1 MLRFELPDIGEG
13 VVEAEILDWKV
24 REGEL
29 VKEDQIL
36 VELLTDKA
44 EIEIPSPY
52 AGRVLRICF
61 QVGEIA
67 PVGAVLI
74 EIDDDGSGPEVTVPS
89 PTIPEE
95 PAGPAETRA
104 APAPPASGAAHP
116 PTMPERPRSQQKAS
130 ARPSGES
137 VDAVPAVR
145 DLARRLDVDLKSVPG
160 SGPGGR
166 IMRRDVERAQRGGER
181 VEVAEQSPA
190 AAETTRDPQDWER
203 RPFRGL
209 RRAIARRMVQARRMA
224 AHFTYVEEV
233 DLTNLLAA
241 SERTAESSPRS
252 PLAFIAHTTVRSL
265 AGSPV
270 LNASIDDEREE
281 IIYKGVVHLGIATAT
296 GEGLVVPVIHEAARF
311 SVAELAEEIDA
322 LARKAR
328 EGRLTPGELRGST
341 FTITS
346 LGKLGGVMST
356 PILNYPEVAIL
367 GVGALRSVPVL
378 RAGELEARSVLN
390 LSISV
395 DHRITD
401 GLEAA
406 RFVEDVKR
414 KLEDV
419 DFPGFAAGRSQA

>member
-1 MLRFELPDIGEG
+1 MVRFELPDIGEG

-24 REGEL
+24 QEGEL

-52 AGRVLRICF
+52 SGRVQRICF

-74 EIDDDGSGPEVTVPS
+74 EIDEDGSGPGVTVPT
-89 PTIPEE
+89 PTSAAE
-95 PAGPAETRA
+95 PVETAA
-104 APAPPASGAAHP
+104 APARGSAHP
-116 PTMPERPRSQQKAS
+116 PALPERPRSQQKAS
-130 ARPSGES
+130 ERPERES

-145 DLARRLDVDLKSVPG
+145 DLARRLDVDLDRVQG

-166 IMRRDVERAQRGGER
+166 VMRRDVERAQRGGDRIEG
-181 VEVAEQSPA
+181 VEQGPA
-190 AAETTRDPQDWER
+190 SGETTTDPEDWER

-209 RRAIARRMVQARRMA
+209 RRAIARRMVQARRTA

-233 DLTNLLAA
+233 DLTDLLAA
-241 SERTAESSPRS
+241 SERVAESSPRS
-252 PLAFIAHTTVRSL
+252 PLPFIAHATLRSL
-265 AGSPV
+265 ARSPV

-281 IIYKGVVHLGIATAT
+281 MIFKAVVHLGIATAT
-296 GEGLVVPVIHEAARF
+296 DDGLVVPVIHEAARF

-378 RAGELEARSVLN
+378 RGSELEARSVLN

-406 RFVEDVKR
+406 RFVADLKA
-414 KLEDV
+414 KLEGV
-419 DFPGFAAGRSQA
+419 DFPGFAASRSQA

>member
-1 MLRFELPDIGEG
+1 MVRFELPDIGEG

-29 VKEDQIL
+29 IKEDQIL

-52 AGRVLRICF
+52 SGRVQRICF
-61 QVGEIA
+61 QVGEVA

-74 EIDDDGSGPEVTVPS
+74 EIDEDGSGPGVTVPA
-89 PTIPEE
+89 PTS
-95 PAGPAETRA
+95 PAETRT
-104 APAPPASGAAHP
+104 APAPSTSGAAHP
-116 PTMPERPRSQQKAS
+116 PAMPERPRSQQKAS
-130 ARPSGES
+130 ERLSAERI
-137 VDAVPAVR
+137 DAVPAVR
-145 DLARRLDVDLKSVPG
+145 DLARRLDVDLESVRG

-166 IMRRDVERAQRGGER
+166 IMRRDVESAQRGGDT
-181 VEVAEQSPA
+181 VEITEQSPA
-190 AAETTRDPQDWER
+190 SAKTTADPEDWER

-209 RRAIARRMVQARRMA
+209 RRAIARRMVQARRTA
-224 AHFTYVEEV
+224 AHFTYVEEI

-241 SERTAESSPRS
+241 SERMAESSPRS
-252 PLAFIAHTTVRSL
+252 PLAFMAHATVSSL

-281 IIYKGVVHLGIATAT
+281 IIFKGVVHLGIATAT
-296 GEGLVVPVIHEAARF
+296 DEGLVVPVIREAAQF

-328 EGRLTPGELRGST
+328 EGRLSPGELRGST

-367 GVGALRSVPVL
+367 GVGALRSVPAF

-406 RFVEDVKR
+406 RFVQNVKQ

-419 DFPGFAAGRSQA
+419 DFPGFAARRSQA